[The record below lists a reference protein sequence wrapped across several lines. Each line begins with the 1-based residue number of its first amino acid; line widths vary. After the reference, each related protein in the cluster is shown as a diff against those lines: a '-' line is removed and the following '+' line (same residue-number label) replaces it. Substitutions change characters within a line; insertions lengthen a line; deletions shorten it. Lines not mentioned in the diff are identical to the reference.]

1 MISTLSGTTKWSNS
15 KWPAPRASRRAHS
28 PFPKASPSPHRTHF
42 LFPLLWPSR
51 CPSPPS
57 TSTQNLLPP

>member
-1 MISTLSGTTKWSNS
+1 MILTLGGTTKRG
-15 KWPAPRASRRAHS
+15 PAPRATRQAA
-28 PFPKASPSPHRTHF
+28 FALPKPAPSPHRTHF
-42 LFPLLWPSR
+42 LFSLLYPGR